1 MRVGTQGAVSDLHG
15 ADAQQLTLF
24 GGREGGRER
33 VGGGKGGWEIGEGR
47 QKKC

>member
-1 MRVGTQGAVSDLHG
+1 MGTQGAVSDLHG

-24 GGREGGRER
+24 GGRREGVGGR
-33 VGGGKGGWEIGEGR
+33 KGGWEIGEGR